1 MAKAK
6 KTPRRG
12 TKSSGPQD
20 AGRAGETPLTRFF
33 LRSTV
38 AVSAGPRAAGRP
50 DGLKSTSS
58 RLAEASVMAPTPAA
72 GKRGSTATT
81 TAPPPHAG
89 CKDSVGA
96 SQTAPSR
103 HLSPQSEGQRG
114 SLVAQQRQTKV
125 AQQRQNKFLSQ
136 LTLFLVI
143 VVSSIFCGHL
153 GKIELDSV
161 SLAVTS
167 YGSKNLKRV
176 GTILQRGILIL
187 LLCCFPCWGLFINTE
202 KILLLCRQHTEVAR

>member
-161 SLAVTS
+161 SLAVTIINVS
-167 YGSKNLKRV
+167 GISLGYGMTAACDTLMSQ
-176 GTILQRGILIL
+176 I
-187 LLCCFPCWGLFINTE
+187 
-202 KILLLCRQHTEVAR
+202 